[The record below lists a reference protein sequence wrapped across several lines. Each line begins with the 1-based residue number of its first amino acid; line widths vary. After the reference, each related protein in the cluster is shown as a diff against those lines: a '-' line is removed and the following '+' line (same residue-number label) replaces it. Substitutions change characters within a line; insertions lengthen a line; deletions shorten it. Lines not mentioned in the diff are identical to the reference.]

1 MDSLTSRG
9 RTKATWR
16 SHIGSSAGSRK
27 SFAHAR
33 ASPYAG
39 GLVSRAETIAP
50 FLALAHEMTM
60 LRAEGDVLLAAIRT
74 SSMGMRRVTLTTRI
88 AVRGALLLLV
98 GLIAAVIQPR
108 DWMEA
113 RGIVIGAIVLLLLG
127 ERIVSYL
134 RYR

>member
-1 MDSLTSRG
+1 
-9 RTKATWR
+9 
-16 SHIGSSAGSRK
+16 
-27 SFAHAR
+27 
-33 ASPYAG
+33 
-39 GLVSRAETIAP
+39 
-50 FLALAHEMTM
+50 
-60 LRAEGDVLLAAIRT
+60 
-74 SSMGMRRVTLTTRI
+74 MGMRRVTLTTRI